1 MSLYWRGRFKLSTKE
16 MKITVVSFESFT
28 DIDFVPP
35 STFFY
40 KNAMGDFT
48 FIHTSSRLKAQEY
61 VDEITG
67 VKNKYLVIA
76 SKLQKTKTKSES
88 GSYTCTGVATRKK

>member
-1 MSLYWRGRFKLSTKE
+1 MTEKKKE
-16 MKITVVSFESFT
+16 LKITVVSFEEFG

-61 VDEITG
+61 VDEVTG

-76 SKLQKTKTKSES
+76 SKLQKTKVKNES
-88 GSYTCTGVATRKK
+88 GELSCRGTATRKK